1 MKQKPPAAGRGRPKG
16 SKNKTTRVIKEAV
29 IEAASQSHP
38 DGMVG
43 YLLVQARENPV
54 AFMGLIGRI
63 IPLQHEGTDGPPI
76 RQSMTIISGV
86 PRADD

>member
-1 MKQKPPAAGRGRPKG
+1 
-16 SKNKTTRVIKEAV
+16 
-29 IEAASQSHP
+29 
-38 DGMVG
+38 MVG